1 MANKVFDGNYLAE
14 IPRSDSMTIAERIGS
29 VPDILDNKF
38 DKLRETQKMVDL
50 ATKRARRAQES
61 AQYASGKSAGWFHKK
76 AAIESLQ
83 DAVSDV
89 ADAQQ
94 AAADAQVVSFE
105 YQKQLAE
112 FSKFLLGLGVSSVA
126 MNRTLIRELEKRLRG
141 SSTEEIDDLVQREM
155 LSVIK
160 QLKQQEDIMNKQE
173 TLSRIVRE
181 HDGDLKL
188 QNSELQRQ
196 AAKDAEHDR
205 LFVEKTRKDKSQ
217 DEEIKRQA
225 AKNAEHDRQLA
236 EKTFKDKKQ
245 DEELKRQ
252 AAKDAEHDRLF
263 VEKTRKD
270 QSQDEEL
277 KRQAAKDAE
286 HDRLLEE
293 TARKDQAQDDQL
305 AVLQQQTE
313 QQAQQILSMQQI
325 NTQQEQAITDLQERC
340 STLEKQL
347 VSECEQRVA
356 EDHNLATLIDL
367 KAAKTA
373 NTVSIAIGAAAL
385 LAALIQFLI

>member
-1 MANKVFDGNYLAE
+1 MANEVFDGNYLTE
-14 IPRSDSMTIAERIGS
+14 IPHSDSMMIAERIGS
-29 VPDILDNKF
+29 VPDILDNQF

-50 ATKRARRAQES
+50 ATKRAKRAQES
-61 AQYASGKSAGWFHKK
+61 AQYASSKSAGWFQKK

-94 AAADAQVVSFE
+94 ASADAQVVSFE

-141 SSTEEIDDLVQREM
+141 ASTEEIDDLVQQEI

-173 TLSRIVRE
+173 NLSRIVRE

-196 AAKDAEHDR
+196 ASKDAEHDR
-205 LFVEKTRKDKSQ
+205 LFAEKTRKDK
-217 DEEIKRQA
+217 
-225 AKNAEHDRQLA
+225 
-236 EKTFKDKKQ
+236 
-245 DEELKRQ
+245 
-252 AAKDAEHDRLF
+252 
-263 VEKTRKD
+263 
-270 QSQDEEL
+270 SQDEEL

-293 TARKDQAQDDQL
+293 TARKNQEQDSQI

-325 NTQQEQAITDLQERC
+325 NTQQEQAIADLQERC

-347 VSECEQRVA
+347 AGECEQRTA